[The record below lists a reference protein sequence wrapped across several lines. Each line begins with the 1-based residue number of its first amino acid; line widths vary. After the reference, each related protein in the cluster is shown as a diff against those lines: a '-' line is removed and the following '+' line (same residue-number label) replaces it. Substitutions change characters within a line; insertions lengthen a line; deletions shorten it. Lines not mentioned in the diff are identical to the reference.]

1 MRPNSRQLAFGAA
14 GKGEARTA
22 PLEGTEADTADSAI

>member
-1 MRPNSRQLAFGAA
+1 MRPNSRYLAFGAT

-22 PLEGTEADTADSAI
+22 LLRGTEADTTGSAV